1 MKYLAYADMVL
12 EIAIK
17 IVQFV
22 ILVCD
27 APLPMLG

>member
-1 MKYLAYADMVL
+1 MKYLAFADMVL
-12 EIAIK
+12 EIAFK
-17 IVQFV
+17 VVQFL